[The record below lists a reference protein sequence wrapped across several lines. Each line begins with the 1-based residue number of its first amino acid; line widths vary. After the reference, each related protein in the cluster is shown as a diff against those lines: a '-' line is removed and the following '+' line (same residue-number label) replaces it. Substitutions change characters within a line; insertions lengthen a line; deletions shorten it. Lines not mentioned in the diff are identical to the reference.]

1 MIDVL
6 GSMYYLDL
14 EELESFIELDD
25 VKITKDNDKIEGD
38 GNVTVVES
46 GQRFSVIKFDII
58 KMMIEVVIT
67 EREEFDENLGSY
79 QAKKTS
85 IPFRVAFNTLL
96 RYNIIKSLN

>member
-38 GNVTVVES
+38 GNVTVEES